1 MAQPQFSAWASTMY
15 DTKTDLAADLRVRV
29 NELLARR
36 LADGIDLM
44 LQSKHAHW
52 NVKGP
57 SFIALHELFDKV
69 YDGLAEYVDLVAE
82 RIVQLGGRADGIAAS
97 VVERSS
103 LPPYPRGATDGMD
116 HVLGLSTGLAA
127 FGKAARNDV
136 DDLAGW
142 GDAGSADLMT
152 EVSRGID
159 KYLWLVE
166 AHVHAK

>member
-1 MAQPQFSAWASTMY
+1 MY
-15 DTKTDLAADLRVRV
+15 DTKNDLAVDLRVKV
-29 NELLARR
+29 NELLGRR
-36 LADGIDLM
+36 LADAIDLM

-69 YDGLAEYVDLVAE
+69 HDGLADYVDLVAE

-97 VVERSS
+97 VIERSS
-103 LPPYPRGATDGMD
+103 LPPYPSNATDGMD
-116 HVLGLSTGLAA
+116 HIRGLSTGLAA
-127 FGKAARNDV
+127 FGKAARKDV

-152 EVSRGID
+152 EVSRGVD
-159 KYLWLVE
+159 KHLWLLE

>member
-1 MAQPQFSAWASTMY
+1 MHDTQTMH
-15 DTKTDLAADLRVRV
+15 DTRNDLAVDVRLKV
-29 NELLARR
+29 NELLGRR
-36 LADGIDLM
+36 LADAIDLM

-69 YDGLAEYVDLVAE
+69 HDGLAAYVDLVAE
-82 RIVQLGGRADGIAAS
+82 RIAQLGGRADGLAAS

-103 LPPYPRGATDGMD
+103 LPPYPKGATDGMD
-116 HVLGLSTGLAA
+116 HIRGLSAGLAA
-127 FGKAARNDV
+127 FGKVARKDV

-159 KYLWLVE
+159 KFLWLLE
-166 AHVHAK
+166 AHVH

>member
-1 MAQPQFSAWASTMY
+1 MY
-15 DTKTDLAADLRVRV
+15 DTRNHLAVDLRVKV
-29 NELLARR
+29 NELLGRR
-36 LADGIDLM
+36 LADAIDLM

-57 SFIALHELFDKV
+57 NFIALHELFDKIH
-69 YDGLAEYVDLVAE
+69 DGLAEYVDLVAE
-82 RIVQLGGRADGIAAS
+82 RIVQFGGRADGTAAS

-103 LPPYPRGATDGMD
+103 LPRYPSNATDGMD
-116 HVLGLSTGLAA
+116 HVRGLAAGLAA
-127 FGKAARNDV
+127 FGKVAREDV

-159 KYLWLVE
+159 KFLWLLE